1 MNTLDSILDQVGN
14 TPVLKL
20 EGFLPDDCADLY
32 VKLEGFNPGGS
43 VKDRAAINMLECAEE
58 AGLLKP
64 GGTVVES
71 SSGNLGVALAS
82 TSI

>member
-1 MNTLDSILDQVGN
+1 MNMLDTILDRVGN

-20 EGFLPDDCADLY
+20 GEFLPDDCADVY

-43 VKDRAAINMLECAEE
+43 VKDRAAINMLERAEE
-58 AGLLKP
+58 AGRLHP

-71 SSGNLGVALAS
+71 SSGNLSL
-82 TSI
+82 IHI